1 MRIAV
6 TGSSG
11 KLGRVAMRAL
21 EATGHRATGF
31 DLAASTYGDPTVRL
45 DCSDFGAVMGALSG
59 VDAVARTF
67 DAVLHL
73 AGIPM
78 PGATTD
84 EAAFRVNTLS
94 TYNVFSAA
102 ARLGIN
108 NVVWASSETVL
119 GLPFGSGKP
128 GSWPPEFAP
137 ITEAHPSKP
146 NWSYA
151 LSKLLG
157 EEMAAQFV
165 RWHPAMG
172 ITSLRFS
179 NVYAPDDY
187 GAIPAIQADPASR
200 KWNLWSYV
208 DAEDAADACRLA
220 LEATHTG
227 PDRVGHRALIIAAAD
242 NVAGRDSR
250 ALMAEHFPAVPLA
263 DDLAG
268 EASLQSS
275 AAALA
280 AIGYAPSRSW
290 RDRVATAPRA

>member
-11 KLGRVAMRAL
+11 KLGRVAMRVLRA
-21 EATGHRATGF
+21 AGHRVTGF

-45 DCSDFGAVMGALSG
+45 DCGDFGAVMGALSG
-59 VDAVARTF
+59 VDAVARGF

-73 AGIPM
+73 AGVPM
-78 PGATTD
+78 PGATSD
-84 EAAFRVNTLS
+84 EAAFRVNVLS

-102 ARLGIN
+102 ARLGIEK
-108 NVVWASSETVL
+108 VVWASSETVL
-119 GLPFGSGKP
+119 GLPFAE
-128 GSWPPEFAP
+128 PPEFAP
-137 ITEAHPSKP
+137 ITEAHPCRP

-165 RWHPAMG
+165 RWHSAMA

-179 NVYAPDDY
+179 NVYAAEDY
-187 GAIPAIQADPASR
+187 AAIPAIQADPASR

-242 NVAGRDSR
+242 NVGARDSR
-250 ALMAEHFPAVPLA
+250 ALMTEYFPTVPLA

-275 AAALA
+275 VAALA

-290 RDRVATAPRA
+290 RDRVTTAPRA

>member
-1 MRIAV
+1 MKIAV

-11 KLGRVAMRAL
+11 KLGRVAMRVLKA
-21 EATGHRATGF
+21 AGHRATGF
-31 DLAASTYGDPTVRL
+31 DLSASTYGDPTVRL
-45 DCSDFGAVMGALSG
+45 DCSDFGAVIGALSG
-59 VDAVARTF
+59 VDAAARSF

-78 PGATTD
+78 PGTTTD

-102 ARLGIN
+102 ARLGIK

-119 GLPFGSGKP
+119 GLPFAE
-128 GSWPPEFAP
+128 PPAFAP
-137 ITEAHPSKP
+137 ITEAHPLKP

-165 RWHPAMG
+165 RWHPQMA

-179 NVYAPDDY
+179 NVYAPEDY
-187 GAIPAIQADPASR
+187 AAIPAIQADPASR
-200 KWNLWSYV
+200 KWNLWGYV
-208 DAEDAADACRLA
+208 DAEDAADACRQA
-220 LEATHTG
+220 LEATHT
-227 PDRVGHRALIIAAAD
+227 GHRALIIAAAD
-242 NVAGRDSR
+242 NVAGQDSR
-250 ALMAEHFPAVPLA
+250 ALMAEHFPTVPLT
-263 DDLAG
+263 DDLSG
-268 EASLQSS
+268 DASLLSS
-275 AAALA
+275 AAARE

-290 RDRVATAPRA
+290 RNRSISLQT